1 MLHVKSLS
9 FGYNA
14 STVFAYPDFQVNK
27 GDFLLVLGQ
36 SGSGKTTLLHLL
48 AGFLKAK
55 EGSIQ
60 LVNQDLSALSPSAR
74 DLVRKKH
81 IGLVFQKHHFVKSL
95 SVEENLMLGLQLSGK
110 KNQQVDLQKELDSL
124 GIVHRRKAK
133 PSELS
138 QGELQRTAILRATLH
153 KPDLVLADEPTSAL
167 DDESCEAVAA
177 LLKKQSQQNEAGL
190 IVVTHDARL
199 KPFSTHTLTL

>member
-1 MLHVKSLS
+1 MS
-9 FGYNA
+9 FGYDA
-14 STVFAYPDFQVNK
+14 TMAFTYPDFQVNK

-55 EGSIQ
+55 SGSLE
-60 LVNQDLSALSPSAR
+60 LVGQELSELSSSAR

-81 IGLVFQKHHFVKSL
+81 IGLVFQKQHFVKSL
-95 SVEENLMLGLQLSGK
+95 SVEENLMLGLHLSGK
-110 KNQQVDLQKELDSL
+110 KNSEIDLESQLDSL
-124 GIVHRRKAK
+124 GVLHRRKAK

-138 QGELQRTAILRATLH
+138 QGELQRIAILRATLH

-167 DDESCEAVAA
+167 DDESCEAVAT
-177 LLKKQSQQNEAGL
+177 LLKRQSQQNEAGL

-199 KPFSTHTLTL
+199 KPFSTHTLVL